1 MEKKV
6 DKMDACILI
15 DKPQNMTSFDVCH
28 KLRHIAKE
36 KRVGHT
42 GTLDPNATGL
52 MIILLGKYTKYLP
65 YCNHDHKEY
74 IASCKLGIKTDTQD
88 IWGNVIENRTIKTY
102 DQQHWQKIL
111 TQFLGKQMQIP
122 PMVSA
127 IKHNGK
133 RLYQLAREGKEVERK
148 PREIEVYELELL
160 AYKDDEFTI
169 RAVVSSG
176 TYIRTLC
183 EDIALASGN
192 LGTLTALR
200 RTKIQNICVDKACT
214 IEQAD
219 MHFYDTNIKMIIN
232 DDYQQIKVSDEMV
245 ADIMNGKRIRLNAS
259 TNIVILLH
267 DDKILAAYEKE
278 KENIYKCKRGLF

>member
-1 MEKKV
+1 
-6 DKMDACILI
+6 MDACILI

-52 MIILLGKYTKYLP
+52 MIVLLGKYTKYLP
-65 YCNHDHKEY
+65 YCDHDRKEY

-88 IWGNVIENRTIKTY
+88 IWGNILESDVIKTY
-102 DQQHWQKIL
+102 SYQQWQQL
-111 TQFLGKQMQIP
+111 LARFLGKQMQVP

-133 RLYQLAREGKEVERK
+133 RLYQLAREGKEIDRK
-148 PREIEVYELELL
+148 PREIEIYELELL
-160 AYKDDEFTI
+160 AYNDNEFTI

-192 LGTLTALR
+192 LGTLSALR
-200 RTKIQNICVDKACT
+200 RTKIQNITVDEACSL
-214 IEQAD
+214 EQASKHLLD
-219 MHFYDTNIKMIIN
+219 LNIKKIIN
-232 DDYQQIKVSDEMV
+232 EDYQQIEVNDEII
-245 ADIMNGKRIRLNAS
+245 ADIMNGKRLKLDAY
-259 TNIVILLH
+259 TDIVILLNKG
-267 DDKILAAYEKE
+267 KILAAYEKDHD
-278 KENIYKCKRGLF
+278 NIYKCKRGLF